1 MANLLFYL
9 MALGAILGS
18 LGVITGRNPIAS
30 VLSLLVTFF
39 CLATIYLLAGFEF
52 LAAAQILV
60 YGGAVMVL
68 FLFVVMLLNLG
79 GGEGG
84 FALDL
89 VRRRAT
95 PLALA
100 VAAALAVLTFV
111 GVLGADEVHAAGEA
125 IAPPATFEDLAR
137 LLFGRFLLPFEVVSM
152 LLLAAAIAVIVLAK
166 RERGPAGQAS
176 QGGDA

>member
-1 MANLLFYL
+1 
-9 MALGAILGS
+9 
-18 LGVITGRNPIAS
+18 
-30 VLSLLVTFF
+30 
-39 CLATIYLLAGFEF
+39 
-52 LAAAQILV
+52 
-60 YGGAVMVL
+60 MVL

-79 GGEGG
+79 GGESG

-89 VRRRAT
+89 VRRRAP

-137 LLFGRFLLPFEVVSM
+137 LLFGRFLLPFEIVSM

-166 RERGPAGQAS
+166 RERGPAGQAP